1 MFKMS
6 EADSDV
12 GVVVDKCDVQSSTQ
26 ELSAVENVT
35 AYFLVVA
42 HSDWLKVF
50 CLKELSV
57 PRWDFPVDSV
67 GDAFIILAV
76 VM

>member
-1 MFKMS
+1 MFKMP

-42 HSDWLKVF
+42 HSD
-50 CLKELSV
+50 
-57 PRWDFPVDSV
+57 
-67 GDAFIILAV
+67 
-76 VM
+76 